1 MSHVAFISDG
11 WDVSRT
17 PFEWV
22 MSHVHYMRESCHTY
36 EWVMSHIWMSHVTHM
51 NESCHT
57 YEWVLSHIWMSHV
70 THMNESCH
78 TYEWVMSHI
87 WMSHVTHE
95 SIGSW
100 LLAADQTSYKWVMS
114 HIYQMDESCL
124 TYSIWMSRVTRTLYV
139 WVMSHMRTY
148 SRGSRQPIRPH
159 INESCRTYIKWM
171 SHVSHIPFEQVASH
185 VHHMDES
192 RHTAAPMNHVKYLR
206 ASPAEMPFQNWYT
219 ANTNHF
225 HLTDS
230 VRWTSTRQLYWVINP
245 VPHNLVRRIRFWRIK
260 SLEQDFKHC
269 AER

>member
-1 MSHVAFISDG
+1 MSHVAHISNG
-11 WDVSRT
+11 WI
-17 PFEWV
+17 
-22 MSHVHYMRESCHTY
+22 MSHIFYMDESCHTY
-36 EWVMSHIWMSHVTHM
+36 TICV
-51 NESCHT
+51 
-57 YEWVLSHIWMSHV
+57 
-70 THMNESCH
+70 
-78 TYEWVMSHI
+78 
-87 WMSHVTHE
+87 SHVTHE
-95 SIGSW
+95 NIFSW
-100 LLAADQTSYKWVMS
+100 LSTANQTSYKRVMS

-124 TYSIWMSRVTRTLYV
+124 TYTIWTSRVTRTPY
-139 WVMSHMRTY
+139 WW
-148 SRGSRQPIRPH
+148 I
-159 INESCRTYIKWM
+159 
-171 SHVSHIPFEQVASH
+171 ASH
-185 VHHMDES
+185 VRHMDES